1 MQADLVFIAKRDRHS
16 ALSIL
21 CGRFGQLIFCEY
33 QDASCSRELNR
44 GAHTCNSGADDDVI
58 GFGWHGLHK
67 RAMVAR
73 TPAGPRRGLLLRA
86 ARILRRWAIIE
97 AHVNTV
103 TISVNP
109 PYAARIEHGI
119 VRQVGSQI
127 LDIRP
132 NGNSTMFV
140 ITNAAVRKHWG
151 SALTE
156 SLNEAKLIFQIL
168 EMGDGERYKT
178 VATVEDLA
186 TRLVQRG
193 ADRRS
198 IIVAFGGGVVGDVA
212 GFLASIYMRGLDCI
226 QVPTTLLAQVDA
238 AIGGKTGVNLRT
250 GKNLLG
256 SFHQPRRVLI
266 DPGVLATL
274 PEREYRAGL
283 YEALKCGVIRNPEIF
298 DFMEKQ
304 REPILQR
311 QPMALEWLITHCVE
325 VKAAVVAADERE
337 SDLRRI
343 LNFGHTIG
351 HALEAETSYK
361 QYLHGEA
368 VAWGMVAA
376 AMIGAGLQKT
386 DADAARRIIS
396 AVLAYASLPP
406 VSVRSKN
413 VVRRLRA
420 DKKTLDG
427 AIHFVLPVEI
437 GKVEIVPDVP
447 ERAMLQ
453 AVDELRTLSQA

>member
-1 MQADLVFIAKRDRHS
+1 
-16 ALSIL
+16 
-21 CGRFGQLIFCEY
+21 
-33 QDASCSRELNR
+33 
-44 GAHTCNSGADDDVI
+44 
-58 GFGWHGLHK
+58 
-67 RAMVAR
+67 
-73 TPAGPRRGLLLRA
+73 
-86 ARILRRWAIIE
+86 
-97 AHVNTV
+97 
-103 TISVNP
+103 
-109 PYAARIEHGI
+109 
-119 VRQVGSQI
+119 
-127 LDIRP
+127 
-132 NGNSTMFV
+132 
-140 ITNAAVRKHWG
+140 
-151 SALTE
+151 
-156 SLNEAKLIFQIL
+156 
-168 EMGDGERYKT
+168 
-178 VATVEDLA
+178 
-186 TRLVQRG
+186 
-193 ADRRS
+193 
-198 IIVAFGGGVVGDVA
+198 
-212 GFLASIYMRGLDCI
+212 MRGLDCI

-437 GKVEIVPDVP
+437 GRVEIVPDVP